1 MRRTCAWIL
10 LALTVGT
17 KAQAGG
23 VDWKVYG
30 FVERADGDLVCFYDA
45 NSVTSPT
52 KLTRVWVKCIF
63 QKELEDYGKQHRDH
77 IRASALHKVTNGYV
91 PPFVRLL
98 GVNSDRAIALTAAE
112 EVADMGEVVQT
123 RARFQYELDCAQR
136 KERRLSAYQENNGK
150 QLEDDRPG
158 EWAQLPA
165 ESAGATLA
173 DLLCYRGKYDKAAE

>member
-1 MRRTCAWIL
+1 MRRTCTWIL

-30 FVERADGDLVCFYDA
+30 FVERAGGDLVCFYDA
-45 NSVTSPT
+45 NSVTSTT

-77 IRASALHKVTNGYV
+77 IRASALHKVNNGYV

-98 GVNSDRAIALTAAE
+98 GVNSDRA
-112 EVADMGEVVQT
+112 
-123 RARFQYELDCAQR
+123 
-136 KERRLSAYQENNGK
+136 
-150 QLEDDRPG
+150 
-158 EWAQLPA
+158 
-165 ESAGATLA
+165 
-173 DLLCYRGKYDKAAE
+173 

>member
-1 MRRTCAWIL
+1 M
-10 LALTVGT
+10 
-17 KAQAGG
+17 
-23 VDWKVYG
+23 YG

-63 QKELEDYGKQHRDH
+63 QKELEDYGKQHSDH
-77 IRASALHKVTNGYV
+77 IRASA
-91 PPFVRLL
+91 
-98 GVNSDRAIALTAAE
+98 
-112 EVADMGEVVQT
+112 
-123 RARFQYELDCAQR
+123 
-136 KERRLSAYQENNGK
+136 ERNLA
-150 QLEDDRPG
+150 RPG